1 MRNFFQIAT
10 LVLMGAMLFSIAPAS
25 AAIVIPHH
33 PAAIDG
39 PDSCTAICGAPA
51 IATTTD
57 TFTPIRVA
65 FDPCMPRVR
74 GPIAVA
80 DALATIAPVKRDSN
94 VGVAVETTDQAHAGR
109 RVAVVCGGKSA
120 LADCSAQLGHLPDVS
135 EREVRSV
142 DNRDRIKL
150 IPLCDR
156 LDASLTQ
163 AQQNLAQH
171 GNAETL
177 VPAIAQNV
185 ALTTAL
191 GHGRY
196 RADDVVGIVMGT
208 DTVMLYVHKM

>member
-1 MRNFFQIAT
+1 
-10 LVLMGAMLFSIAPAS
+10 MGAMLVGIVPAS

-33 PAAIDG
+33 AAVVSG
-39 PDSCTAICGAPA
+39 PDSCTAICGVAAPA
-51 IATTTD
+51 TLSDDLIVPPRLALVIPCGIKVRTPVAVAAATDAVASLAPATTSGAGTD
-57 TFTPIRVA
+57 
-65 FDPCMPRVR
+65 
-74 GPIAVA
+74 GPA
-80 DALATIAPVKRDSN
+80 K
-94 VGVAVETTDQAHAGR
+94 VAVETTDQAHVGR
-109 RVAVVCGGKSA
+109 RVVCGGKSA

-142 DNRDRIKL
+142 DRRDRIKL
-150 IPLCDR
+150 IPLCDK

-191 GHGRY
+191 GDGRY

>member
-10 LVLMGAMLFSIAPAS
+10 LVVMGAMLISIAPAS

-33 PAAIDG
+33 PTVIDG
-39 PDSCTAICGAPA
+39 PDACTAICGAPTL
-51 IATTTD
+51 ATTTD
-57 TFTPIRVA
+57 TFTPLRVVA
-65 FDPCMPRVR
+65 FDPCMPRVHV
-74 GPIAVA
+74 PAAVA
-80 DALATIAPVKRDSN
+80 LDAAPAEGVRRERE
-94 VGVAVETTDQAHAGR
+94 VAVETTDQGHAR
-109 RVAVVCGGKSA
+109 PRIVCGGKSA